1 MLLAC
6 WCLEMSVYEV
16 ELTLNIHCAPHSAEH
31 PLAVQLHKH
40 RFDLLGSLE
49 SRTMSVPKSLQ
60 LRTLIMINAKTTQKF
75 LALTECQCSAC
86 FAFLWRAVPLTFR
99 ALVAVGLTEF
109 SFSPISPKV
118 PLWSNPSYS
127 VQSQMTMTIGIDS
140 LSRCLSSSLFTR
152 PNVLKLKLT
161 LSMQKGKGLLGFSQK
176 KCLWWAL
183 NGKVL
188 SAW

>member
-6 WCLEMSVYEV
+6 WCLEMSVHEM

-49 SRTMSVPKSLQ
+49 SRTMSVPN
-60 LRTLIMINAKTTQKF
+60 IFTTQNTYHDQSSEH
-75 LALTECQCSAC
+75 LSCQCSAC
-86 FAFLWRAVPLTFR
+86 VAFLWRAVPLTFR

-140 LSRCLSSSLFTR
+140 LSRSLSSSLFTR

-161 LSMQKGKGLLGFSQK
+161 LSMQKGKGLLSSSQK

-183 NGKVL
+183 NGIVL

>member
-1 MLLAC
+1 MRWNWPWIFTVPLIQQSILLQFSCISTVLISWAV
-6 WCLEMSVYEV
+6 WRV
-16 ELTLNIHCAPHSAEH
+16 ELWVYPTA
-31 PLAVQLHKH
+31 
-40 RFDLLGSLE
+40 
-49 SRTMSVPKSLQ
+49 LQ

-75 LALTECQCSAC
+75 LPLTECQCSAC
-86 FAFLWRAVPLTFR
+86 VAFLWRAVPLTFR

-140 LSRCLSSSLFTR
+140 LSRSLSSSLFTR

-161 LSMQKGKGLLGFSQK
+161 LSMQKGKGLLSSSQK

-183 NGKVL
+183 NGVVL